1 MEAKVITTHNG
12 TLALDWRYASTAE
25 HAQCVAAAKAITGAT
40 FSAADRCWYVPAK
53 QADRLFAAFPQASY
67 DYAAICAVV
76 DAQRRR
82 VHNFASFL
90 VTHGVT
96 LEVRGDTVVAHGDN
110 VSPLVQ
116 KLVAERS
123 AEIRAWLASHNARRR
138 ASGRPESHFT
148 SDAVYSHVNAPKGAS
163 SASSEDLAKAELLAK
178 SLRNAARNQAGNELL
193 RQSRRKDILP

>member
-1 MEAKVITTHNG
+1 VRLHDGSPAESTNVLSSDCVGM
-12 TLALDWRYASTAE
+12 ASAAE
-25 HAQCVAAAKAITGAT
+25 HAQCVAAAKTIPGAT

-110 VSPLVQ
+110 VSPLVR

-123 AEIRAWLASHNARRR
+123 AEIRAWLASQHARRR
-138 ASGRPESHFT
+138 ASGRSESHFV
-148 SDAVYSHVNAPKGAS
+148 SDAVYSHINAQKGAP

-178 SLRNAARNQAGNELL
+178 SLRNAAKNQDRKELL
-193 RQSRRKDILP
+193 RQSRRRH

>member
-1 MEAKVITTHNG
+1 MEITVVSESNSL
-12 TLALDWRYASTAE
+12 LALSWKYASTAE
-25 HAQCVAAAKAITGAT
+25 HAQCVAAAKTIPGAT

-53 QADRLFAAFPQASY
+53 QADRLFAAFPLASY

-76 DAQRRR
+76 DAQQQR

-123 AEIRAWLASHNARRR
+123 AEILAWLASHNARRR

-148 SDAVYSHVNAPKGAS
+148 SDAVYSHINAQKGAP

-193 RQSRRKDILP
+193 RQSRRRH

>member
-1 MEAKVITTHNG
+1 MEAKVITTPDG
-12 TLALDWRYASTAE
+12 TLALDWRYASAAE
-25 HAQCVAAAKAITGAT
+25 HAQCVAAAKTIPGAT

-53 QADRLFAAFPQASY
+53 QADRLYAAFPLASY
-67 DYAAICAVV
+67 DYDAICAVV
-76 DAQRRR
+76 DAQQRR
-82 VHNFASFL
+82 VHNFANFL

-123 AEIRAWLASHNARRR
+123 LEIRAWLASQNARCR

-148 SDAVYSHVNAPKGAS
+148 SDAVYSHVNAPKDAS
-163 SASSEDLAKAELLAK
+163 SASSEDLAKAELFTK

-193 RQSRRKDILP
+193 RQSCRKDILP